1 MVTIVDSMEAS
12 IVLLEDQLAENATLD
27 DAEKFAN
34 ETYSS
39 FDILLGSI
47 VSWQEL
53 SNEVQFKTVCILLN
67 IP

>member
-12 IVLLEDQLAENATLD
+12 VVLMEDQLTANATLD

-53 SNEVQFKTVCILLN
+53 PNEVQFKIVCILLN